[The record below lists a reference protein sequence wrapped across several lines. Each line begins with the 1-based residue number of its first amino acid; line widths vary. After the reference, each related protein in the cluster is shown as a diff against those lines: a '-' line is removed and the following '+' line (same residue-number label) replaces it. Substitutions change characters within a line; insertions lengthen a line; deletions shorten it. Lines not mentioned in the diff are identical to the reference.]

1 MSMFRATPRPLIAA
15 ALAAL
20 LLVATATPAAANR
33 EHQQMLADIRMLQE
47 QSSQLQLMLAGVTR
61 ALEAVTTRLDQQ
73 SESQR
78 KTTAD
83 QRLLFDTLTTDLRVL
98 REKIDD
104 SNVRLSTL
112 TQEVEAIRTTM
123 PIGGGAPAMM
133 PPNGQATDP
142 AGAPGALPGDP
153 GAAGAL
159 PPAVNPAAGMSPQ
172 RLYETAY
179 ADYASGQ
186 WNLAIAGFE
195 TFIRTFPRSELAD
208 RAQWYIGESHMLDG
222 KFQQAVAA
230 YDAVIANY
238 PTGAQAPFAYYKKGV
253 ALLRLG
259 QAERAR
265 EAWTEVMKRHPD
277 SDASALARQGLDR
290 LAKPS
295 R

>member
-1 MSMFRATPRPLIAA
+1 MPMFRATTRSLTTAG
-15 ALAAL
+15 LAAL
-20 LLVATATPAAANR
+20 LLVATAAPAAANR
-33 EHQQMLADIRMLQE
+33 EHQQMMADIRMLQE
-47 QSSQLQLMLAGVTR
+47 QSSQLQLMLAALTR
-61 ALEAVTTRLDQQ
+61 TLEAVTTRLDQQ
-73 SESQR
+73 SEAQR

-83 QRLLFDTLTTDLRVL
+83 QRLLFDTLTSDLRVL

-112 TQEVEAIRTTM
+112 SQEVEALRTTM
-123 PIGGGAPAMM
+123 PVGGMPPAM
-133 PPNGQATDP
+133 PSGQ
-142 AGAPGALPGDP
+142 GADP
-153 GAAGAL
+153 GAGGLPGAPPADPDA

-208 RAQWYIGESHMLDG
+208 RAQWYIGESYMLDG

-230 YDAVIANY
+230 YDAVIANF

-253 ALLRLG
+253 ALVRLG
-259 QAERAR
+259 QTERAR

>member
-1 MSMFRATPRPLIAA
+1 MSMFARTTLPLATAALTVALFVSAA
-15 ALAAL
+15 A
-20 LLVATATPAAANR
+20 PANAGNR

-47 QSSQLQLMLAGVTR
+47 QSSQLQLMLASVTQ
-61 ALEAVTTRLDQQ
+61 ALEAVTAQLTLQ
-73 SESQR
+73 SEAQR
-78 KTTAD
+78 KSTAD
-83 QRLLFDTLTTDLRVL
+83 QRLLFDTLASDLRIL

-112 TQEVEAIRTTM
+112 AQEVEAIRTTM
-123 PIGGGAPAMM
+123 PMGGAPVSMA
-133 PPNGQATDP
+133 PPGQPDD
-142 AGAPGALPGDP
+142 PGAVPGMPPGDP
-153 GAAGAL
+153 GAAAG

-253 ALLRLG
+253 ALVRLG

-265 EAWTEVMKRHPD
+265 EAWNEVIKRHPD